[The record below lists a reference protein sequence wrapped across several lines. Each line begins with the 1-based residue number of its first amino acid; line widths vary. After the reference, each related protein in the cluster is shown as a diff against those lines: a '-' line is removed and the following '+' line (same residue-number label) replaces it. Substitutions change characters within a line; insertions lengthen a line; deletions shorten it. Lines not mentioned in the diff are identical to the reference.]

1 MATPQSDYM
10 RLVGGTN
17 SARSIIYTSDDNDT
31 QNLIKIG
38 DTVKITGT
46 ANNNGVYTVSGIQ
59 TDGTALGTAGDV
71 YYILKG
77 KRLTAE
83 SSDSSR
89 DLRIEVIR
97 PTGDKLCTSPEART
111 NGGGISVWS
120 TNATTDYT
128 TRHNGWSDDEINPT
142 ITGTSPKYIYSFI
155 IIIFIFY
162 II

>member
-17 SARSIIYTSDDNDT
+17 SARSIIYTSDDSDT

-59 TDGTALGTAGDV
+59 TDGTALGSDGDV

-83 SSDSSR
+83 IVGVLHR
-89 DLRIEVIR
+89 
-97 PTGDKLCTSPEART
+97 
-111 NGGGISVWS
+111 
-120 TNATTDYT
+120 
-128 TRHNGWSDDEINPT
+128 
-142 ITGTSPKYIYSFI
+142 
-155 IIIFIFY
+155 
-162 II
+162 